1 MKLGYARVSTTNQS
15 DSLSKQIELLKESGV
30 DSEYIFKEM
39 VTGTSTAQR
48 NSLKELQKMA
58 RKGDEIVVTKID
70 RLARSI
76 SDLNKIV
83 TDFNERGISVRF
95 IKDNLYFESDSKN
108 SINTLLFN
116 ILGSFAQFE
125 RDLIVE
131 RTSEGRER
139 AKKEGKHMGRK
150 PSSTKTQINKALKL
164 HAERDKNGLSVADI
178 LKMTSVKKSTF
189 YNELKKH
196 QSSDPEQ
203 NF

>member
-15 DSLSKQIELLKESGV
+15 DSLNKQIELLKEDGV

-48 NSLKELQKMA
+48 SALRELQKMA

-76 SDLNKIV
+76 SDLNNIV

-150 PSSTKTQINKALKL
+150 PSSTKAQINKAIKL

-196 QSSDPEQ
+196 QMSDPE
-203 NF
+203 